1 MEMKKSIEE
10 LLQTPYWIVDILPA
24 QVPKDSLINSKS
36 IVIRN
41 EKDLLFLHSRAWAY
55 KSHAPG
61 CR

>member
-24 QVPKDSLINSKS
+24 QVPKDSLINSKR

-55 KSHAPG
+55 
-61 CR
+61 